1 MAKQFQLKDS
11 HRESRINSARTIA
24 AILIV
29 IGLLGV
35 VVGRYYSL
43 QITDYEVYRTQSER
57 NRVQL
62 QPLPP
67 KRGLIYDRNGVLLA
81 DNRPS
86 YMLSVVREQVPD
98 LDATLAE
105 LAELLP
111 ISAGDLENFHKKLRH
126 RRPYEAVPLRFRLTP
141 EERARLAVNRYRL
154 PGVVV
159 DAQLLRYYPHGELF
173 SHAIGYVGRINE
185 QETTELDESNY
196 RGTFHVGKVGVEKFY
211 EDILHGD
218 VFEMQHLLTGHFLEQ
233 VSFERNIKAF
243 QRIPF
248 G

>member
-1 MAKQFQLKDS
+1 MPQQIALKDS
-11 HRESRINSARTIA
+11 YLESRIYGARTVTSIT
-24 AILIV
+24 IV
-29 IGLLGV
+29 VALLGLILA
-35 VVGRYYSL
+35 RYYSL
-43 QITDYEVYRTQSER
+43 QVTEYEVYRTQSDR

-86 YMLSVVREQVPD
+86 YLLSIVVERVAD

-105 LAELLP
+105 VSSLLP
-111 ISAGDLENFHKKLRH
+111 VSETDVANFRKKLPR
-126 RRPYEAVPLRFRLTP
+126 RRPYEAVPLRFKLTE
-141 EERARLAVNRYRL
+141 EERARLAVNSYRL

-173 SHAIGYVGRINE
+173 SHALAASMSARCWSWMKP
-185 QETTELDESNY
+185 TTGARSTWA
-196 RGTFHVGKVGVEKFY
+196 RSGSKSTMKTFCTVTSATRTWRPTP
-211 EDILHGD
+211 
-218 VFEMQHLLTGHFLEQ
+218 TG
-233 VSFERNIKAF
+233 
-243 QRIPF
+243 